1 MLTSQGASF
10 FLAGEELL
18 RSKPTQKT
26 NNYDN
31 RPTAYLTDPNYYF
44 SDNSYKSPDSVNAI
58 DWTLRDTNS
67 DMVEYYKA
75 LIAIKKTFPQFKIA
89 DKATLKNCLVIKDTT
104 ENSLK
109 DGVAVYAVKSPDA
122 NSNEYAVVIINSNA
136 TAKTVSVPNGSYE
149 VYVNGAS
156 ATATA
161 PATISSGSVSVGAY
175 SAIVMKADL
184 TADAISGWTYSV
196 A

>member
-1 MLTSQGASF
+1 M
-10 FLAGEELL
+10 
-18 RSKPTQKT
+18 
-26 NNYDN
+26 
-31 RPTAYLTDPNYYF
+31 
-44 SDNSYKSPDSVNAI
+44 
-58 DWTLRDTNS
+58 
-67 DMVEYYKA
+67 
-75 LIAIKKTFPQFKIA
+75 IAIKKTFPQFKIA